1 MNHETSHIY
10 HKNKKGKYERK
21 TTMIRK
27 LSPGAS
33 FIKDLHQI
41 LLLNKIS

>member
-1 MNHETSHIY
+1 MNHETAHIY

-27 LSPGAS
+27 LSPGENLTT
-33 FIKDLHQI
+33 FPY
-41 LLLNKIS
+41 